1 MKKAFITG
9 ITGQDGA
16 YLAKLLLEKGYKI
29 YGLVRKNSKLDFGNT
44 DYLGI
49 TKEIEYVSGDMTD
62 KASLSGAIRLVKPDE
77 IYNLAG
83 ISTVEKP
90 WEEPELVTKTN
101 ALGVLYILEAI
112 KEFSPQSRF
121 CQASSREMFGSS
133 NDNGLQSEK
142 TPFHPGSAYATAKL
156 YAHWMTCNYRKSQG
170 LFSSSA
176 ILFNHESPIR
186 GPKFVT
192 RKISSG
198 VARIKLG
205 LAHEIILG
213 DLDNQRDWGFAGDYV
228 EAMWLMLQQKKPDD
242 YVIATGETHSVREF
256 LQEAFAYVRLDW
268 QKYVEIDRRYLRP
281 TEVDCLIGDSSK
293 ARRILKWKP
302 KINFQQLVR
311 MMVDADMES
320 VRTMVYG
327 TKDKESGKKANGILA
342 R

>member
-16 YLAKLLLEKGYKI
+16 YLAKLLLEKGYKV
-29 YGLVRKNSKLDFGNT
+29 YGLVRKNSKLDFRNT

-49 TKEIEYVSGDMTD
+49 TKKIEYISGDMTD
-62 KASLSGAIRLVKPDE
+62 KASLSDPIRLVKPDE

-83 ISTVEKP
+83 VSTVEKP

-112 KEFSPQSRF
+112 KEFSPKSKI

-133 NDNGLQSEK
+133 NDNGLQTEK
-142 TPFHPGSAYATAKL
+142 TPFHPGSPYAVAKL
-156 YAHWMTCNYRKSQG
+156 YAHWMIHNYRKSQN
-170 LFSSSA
+170 LFSGSA
-176 ILFNHESPIR
+176 ILFNHESPLR
-186 GPKFVT
+186 GSKFVT

-228 EAMWLMLQQKKPDD
+228 EAMWLMLQQEKPSDF
-242 YVIATGETHSVREF
+242 VIATGETHSVRDF
-256 LQEAFAYVRLDW
+256 LNVAFGHAGIIDW
-268 QKYVEIDRRYLRP
+268 GKHVKADPAFKRPAESVVLR
-281 TEVDCLIGDSSK
+281 GDPSLAK
-293 ARRILKWKP
+293 EMLRWKP
-302 KINFQQLVR
+302 RVKFEELVK
-311 MMVDADMES
+311 
-320 VRTMVYG
+320 TMVEADL
-327 TKDKESGKKANGILA
+327 KILSYPQVA
-342 R
+342 KV

>member
-16 YLAKLLLEKGYKI
+16 YLARLLLEKGYKI

-49 TKEIEYVSGDMTD
+49 TKEIEYVSGNMTD
-62 KASLSGAIRLVKPDE
+62 KASLSDPIRLVKPDE

-90 WEEPELVTKTN
+90 WEELDLVTKTN
-101 ALGVLYILEAI
+101 ALGVLYVLEAI
-112 KEFSPQSRF
+112 KEFSPNSRF
-121 CQASSREMFGSS
+121 CQASSREMFGNS

-142 TPFHPGSAYATAKL
+142 TPFHPGSTYATAKL
-156 YAHWMTCNYRKSQG
+156 YAHWMTFNFRKSQG

-186 GPKFVT
+186 GLKFVT

-205 LAHEIILG
+205 LAHEVILG
-213 DLDNQRDWGFAGDYV
+213 DMDNQRDWGFAGDYV
-228 EAMWLMLQQKKPDD
+228 EAMWLMLQQEKPSDF
-242 YVIATGETHSVREF
+242 VIATGETHSVRDF
-256 LQEAFAYVRLDW
+256 LNIAFGYVGIIDW
-268 QKYVEIDRRYLRP
+268 DKHVKADPAFKRPAESVVLR
-281 TEVDCLIGDSSK
+281 GDPSLAK
-293 ARRILKWKP
+293 EMLHWKP
-302 KINFQQLVR
+302 RVKFEELVK
-311 MMVDADMES
+311 
-320 VRTMVYG
+320 TMVEADL
-327 TKDKESGKKANGILA
+327 KILSYTQA
-342 R
+342 AKV